1 MKKTMMDAADVTRT
15 VLIRIDEGWY
25 DAYWYGEC
33 PTSKPRLLARM
44 VRPLL
49 AMIAAARAHYSGLP
63 ARQGASA
70 MPSHHAQDLVAARGG

>member
-1 MKKTMMDAADVTRT
+1 MKKTMIDAADVTRT
-15 VLIRIDEGWY
+15 VLIRVDGWD

-33 PTSKPRLLARM
+33 PTSGPPLLARV
-44 VRPLL
+44 VRSPL
-49 AMIAAARAHYSGLP
+49 AMIAAARAHYSGSP